1 MSLVDRATNISLRP
15 RSEWPVIAAEP
26 TSFAGLYTGYVAP
39 LAAIGPIA
47 LVLGLSIVG
56 VGIPFIGTYRAP
68 LGSTIVQGVFT
79 FVMILVGVA
88 IMSAIAG
95 ALAPYFGGRRDSVAA
110 LKLVGYAY
118 TPAFIAGILG
128 LFPPLSFLE
137 IFAALWTLYVFYRG
151 APALAM
157 STNDKALPYT
167 AACVACGIALGFVG
181 MLLGATIG
189 FTTGAFMHPG
199 ITAASSDAQGRAVAA
214 SMLGSAL
221 GGGTSNAES
230 AQQMVDAV
238 ASASADADKAQKSG
252 DADAQ
257 VQAGVKALSAL
268 VRGGK
273 DAVAPISRDQL
284 KTVLPEMAAGLARSS
299 SEAQTGSFAGIAASS
314 SSATYG
320 GNGAGTLEVDV
331 ADLGNMGGIAAL
343 ANMGVTLAAESDS
356 DTGYEKNVEIDG
368 RKVHEKWTNDGKH
381 SDLLEIVDNRYAI
394 SVSGSGVDMDGAVA
408 ALRGVDVAKF
418 QSLGAA
424 TH

>member
-1 MSLVDRATNISLRP
+1 MSLVERATNISLRP
-15 RSEWPVIAAEP
+15 RLEWPIIATEP

-79 FVMILVGVA
+79 FVMILIGVA

-137 IFAALWTLYVFYRG
+137 IFAGLWALYVFYRG

-157 STNDKALPYT
+157 STNEKALPYT
-167 AACVACGIALGFVG
+167 AACVACGIVLGFVG
-181 MLLGATIG
+181 MLVAATIG

-199 ITAASSDAQGRAVAA
+199 VTVSSDARGRAVAA
-214 SMLGSAL
+214 SLIGSAL
-221 GGGTSNAES
+221 GGGASNAQS
-230 AQQMVDAV
+230 AQKMVDAV
-238 ASASADADKAQKSG
+238 SSAGADADRAEKSG

-273 DAVAPISRDQL
+273 DAVAPIARQQL
-284 KTVLPEMAAGLARSS
+284 KTILPGTAAGLARSS
-299 SEAQTGSFAGIAASS
+299 SEGQSGSFAGVAASS
-314 SSATYG
+314 ASATYG
-320 GNGAGTLEVDV
+320 GAGAGTLEVDV

-343 ANMGVTLAAESDS
+343 ANMGVTLQAESDS

-394 SVSGSGVDMDGAVA
+394 SVSGSGVDMDRAVA

-418 QSLGAA
+418 QALGAA